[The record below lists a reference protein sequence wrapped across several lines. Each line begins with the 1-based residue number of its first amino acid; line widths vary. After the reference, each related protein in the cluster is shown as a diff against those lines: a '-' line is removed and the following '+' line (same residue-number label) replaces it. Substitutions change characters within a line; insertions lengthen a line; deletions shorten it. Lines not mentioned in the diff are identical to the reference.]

1 MRLASQHLV
10 ITKRGRTVEPGPGP
24 REHTLKVVLSALW
37 NLSAHCRKNKVKT
50 RMSEQD
56 LETTSNPWSKL
67 IKPKYELLIIFVSS
81 RWIFARSLAA
91 WCSWWSSS
99 GAAR

>member
-37 NLSAHCRKNKVKT
+37 NLSAHCRKNKVKDKNVRIGST
-50 RMSEQD
+50 ISITYICKISCMPYLDVVLEQ
-56 LETTSNPWSKL
+56 NPG
-67 IKPKYELLIIFVSS
+67 VN
-81 RWIFARSLAA
+81 
-91 WCSWWSSS
+91 
-99 GAAR
+99 